1 VALPNLPVDW
11 RVCCAV
17 LQMPDMM
24 RHSSVNVQVCAKGK
38 GYCPEGDAPG
48 TVDVDKVFLQEGMLS
63 DNIAL

>member
-1 VALPNLPVDW
+1 VFD
-11 RVCCAV
+11 V
-17 LQMPDMM
+17 LQMPDML
-24 RHSSVNVQVCAKGK
+24 RHSSVSVQVCAKGK